1 MYSSLVYSSLTGVSC
16 LWSRRCK
23 DRRYL
28 EIAAA
33 TLTWNACTR
42 AFRARIFASIFYSRD
57 IAHVAPDY
65 TILSL
70 FWLEWF
76 FFIYTK
82 KKLLSDR
89 CKPVQLPLPCFFLF
103 FSYHYRWVY
112 VKSSW
117 SSLHAVMMS
126 LWDFSFLCFT
136 QRTALASTLRHIGE
150 ELYKPQ
156 VKCLIICWYRPLNSL
171 YAVTVSVF
179 IPISPCSL
187 YRLFTGSLPALLVYP
202 FAFICLLFFAA
213 STHSSSS
220 FTFKKEVQLVSAV
233 EACLWYTNVW
243 VLTEKPSF

>member
-1 MYSSLVYSSLTGVSC
+1 MRVLAHFREYILLA
-16 LWSRRCK
+16 RH
-23 DRRYL
+23 
-28 EIAAA
+28 
-33 TLTWNACTR
+33 CTR
-42 AFRARIFASIFYSRD
+42 GAWLHHPFF
-57 IAHVAPDY
+57 
-65 TILSL
+65 ILTRVI
-70 FWLEWF
+70 

-156 VKCLIICWYRPLNSL
+156 VKCLIICWYRPLNSP

-179 IPISPCSL
+179 HSHQPLLALQAL
-187 YRLFTGSLPALLVYP
+187 YRLLTGAFSLPFCFYLFIV
-202 FAFICLLFFAA
+202 FCCVHAFKFF
-213 STHSSSS
+213 
-220 FTFKKEVQLVSAV
+220 FYF
-233 EACLWYTNVW
+233 
-243 VLTEKPSF
+243 

>member
-1 MYSSLVYSSLTGVSC
+1 MQILPGMSDILGTLPSVNPRVQQPCLQFTYWSVVFMEQTVQGSQVFRDSSCYTYVKCVYSRISC
-16 LWSRRCK
+16 AHFREYILLARH
-23 DRRYL
+23 
-28 EIAAA
+28 
-33 TLTWNACTR
+33 CTR
-42 AFRARIFASIFYSRD
+42 GAWLHHPFF
-57 IAHVAPDY
+57 
-65 TILSL
+65 ILTRVI
-70 FWLEWF
+70 

-103 FSYHYRWVY
+103 FSYHYSWVY

-156 VKCLIICWYRPLNSL
+156 VKCLIICWYRPLNSP

-179 IPISPCSL
+179 HSHQPLLALQAL
-187 YRLFTGSLPALLVYP
+187 YRLLTGAFSLPFCFYFVYCFLLRPRIQV
-202 FAFICLLFFAA
+202 LLLLL
-213 STHSSSS
+213 
-220 FTFKKEVQLVSAV
+220 KKRFS
-233 EACLWYTNVW
+233 
-243 VLTEKPSF
+243 

>member
-1 MYSSLVYSSLTGVSC
+1 MQILPGMSDILGTLPSVNPRVQQPCLQFTYWSVVFMEQTVQGSQVFRDSSCYTYMKCVYSRISC
-16 LWSRRCK
+16 AHFREYILLARH
-23 DRRYL
+23 
-28 EIAAA
+28 
-33 TLTWNACTR
+33 CTR
-42 AFRARIFASIFYSRD
+42 GAWLHHPFF
-57 IAHVAPDY
+57 
-65 TILSL
+65 ILTRVI
-70 FWLEWF
+70 

-103 FSYHYRWVY
+103 FSYHYSWVY

-202 FAFICLLFFAA
+202 FAFILFIVFCCVHA
-213 STHSSSS
+213 
-220 FTFKKEVQLVSAV
+220 FKFFF
-233 EACLWYTNVW
+233 Y
-243 VLTEKPSF
+243 F